1 MFLISENLYHPV
13 QIEKM
18 RRFLT
23 VSSAQRGHDKNE
35 VFASGIAGTGRNI
48 GMARAIFISII
59 ILWLLRLPVFGQ
71 SLIEPIRYPLQT
83 TSNSRPWII
92 WQDIYSERKSDQYRL
107 NLYRKSDD
115 VPHRSYTFTPALYY
129 KFFYA
134 YRLPDFLEDNRYHY
148 SIERI
153 VKGES
158 IESRYYYYLN
168 YPLVGEFEIDSLD
181 RNELDFIPPA
191 YLIQYLYI
199 DRNNVL
205 RNGYNTLF
213 FTTSSAA
220 TFAIGLLFYH
230 VIHLGTI
237 STIIYY
243 ICFISSGVGLSA
255 AGYYGYRYIENRG
268 KLQKILEIGKGIS
281 INGGIID
288 QRVNTEVELKF

>member
-1 MFLISENLYHPV
+1 ML
-13 QIEKM
+13 
-18 RRFLT
+18 
-23 VSSAQRGHDKNE
+23 SSARKVHGKNG
-35 VFASGIAGTGRNI
+35 VFTNGSAGAGKSIGIARSACIT
-48 GMARAIFISII
+48 II
-59 ILWLLRLPVFGQ
+59 ILWLLSLPLFGQ
-71 SLIEPIRYPLQT
+71 SLIEPIRYPLET
-83 TSNSRPWII
+83 ISNNRPWII
-92 WQDIYSERKSDQYRL
+92 WQDIYSERKSDQHRL
-107 NLYRKSDD
+107 NIYRKSDD
-115 VPHRSYTFTPALYY
+115 VLHRSYTFTPALYY
-129 KFFYA
+129 RFFYA
-134 YRLPDFLEDNRYHY
+134 YRLPDSLEDNRYHY

-158 IESRYYYYLN
+158 IESRYYYYLH
-168 YPLVGEFEIDSLD
+168 YPLVGEFEIDSLS
-181 RNELDFIPPA
+181 RNELDYIPPE

-205 RNGYNTLF
+205 RNGYNSLF

-255 AGYYGYRYIENRG
+255 AGYYGYRYIENRA

-281 INGGIID
+281 INGGILD
-288 QRVNTEVELKF
+288 RRVNTEVELKF